1 MIKLQIFSYVVVASD
16 IGACER
22 TRSKSRKS
30 KFIYYIRTNIFFQ
43 SNGSQHAGQV
53 VIPIRRDILEVRAR
67 RML

>member
-1 MIKLQIFSYVVVASD
+1 MHANEQEAKAGNPNL
-16 IGACER
+16 
-22 TRSKSRKS
+22 
-30 KFIYYIRTNIFFQ
+30 YYIRTNIFFQ

>member
-1 MIKLQIFSYVVVASD
+1 MIKLQIFSYVVVAS
-16 IGACER
+16 ACER